1 MDESGTD
8 EAECRRKLASGKRV
22 AGTIGSL
29 VNARSLMIECARVL
43 HELLLVL
50 VHTYGSETMIWR
62 EKEGIRIRAV
72 QTDNLI
78 GLLCIRRMDKV
89 PNARIRQLYGVTKGA
104 DEKIDEWFG
113 HVERMEND
121 RIVKRIYVGD
131 CAGSYLVG
139 RLRKRWIDT
148 MKDYLKNRGL
158 DVR

>member
-89 PNARIRQLYGVTKGA
+89 PNARIRQMCGVTRGV
-104 DEKIDEWFG
+104 DEKVDEGVLRWFA
-113 HVERMEND
+113 HVERMENN
-121 RIVKRIYVGD
+121 RIAKRVYVGD
-131 CAGSYLVG
+131 CAGSH
-139 RLRKRWIDT
+139 
-148 MKDYLKNRGL
+148 
-158 DVR
+158 